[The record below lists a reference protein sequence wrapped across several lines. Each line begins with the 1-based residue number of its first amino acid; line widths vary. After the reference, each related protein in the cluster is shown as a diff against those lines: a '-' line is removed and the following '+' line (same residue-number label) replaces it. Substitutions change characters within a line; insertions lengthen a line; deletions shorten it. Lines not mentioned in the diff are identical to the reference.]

1 MKFLLK
7 LKLSVRWV
15 FFFPPQLT
23 KLVKDH
29 SVVMV
34 LLVSFPLINGMS
46 SGVND
51 WSSPQAATYSHALP
65 PLLEHFEDI
74 GYLRADELHPLS
86 QFRLLVEFTKPE
98 VVDLAF
104 PLKGCS

>member
-1 MKFLLK
+1 ME
-7 LKLSVRWV
+7 
-15 FFFPPQLT
+15 
-23 KLVKDH
+23 DH
-29 SVVMV
+29 SIVMV

-51 WSSPQAATYSHALP
+51 WSSPQAATYSHAL
-65 PLLEHFEDI
+65 LLFLEHFEDTVD
-74 GYLRADELHPLS
+74 LRAGDEPRPLS
-86 QFRLLVEFTKPE
+86 QLRLLVEFTKPE

>member
-1 MKFLLK
+1 MGCD
-7 LKLSVRWV
+7 
-15 FFFPPQLT
+15 FFPPQLA

-29 SVVMV
+29 SIVMV

-65 PLLEHFEDI
+65 PL
-74 GYLRADELHPLS
+74 P
-86 QFRLLVEFTKPE
+86 
-98 VVDLAF
+98 
-104 PLKGCS
+104 